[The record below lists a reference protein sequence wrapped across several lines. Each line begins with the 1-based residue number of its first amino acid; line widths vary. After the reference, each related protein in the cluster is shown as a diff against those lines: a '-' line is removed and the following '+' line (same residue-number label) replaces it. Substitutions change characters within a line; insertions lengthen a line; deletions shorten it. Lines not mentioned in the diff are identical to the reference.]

1 MAIPLAYN
9 LRNLKVRVTSTL
21 TTALGITLV
30 VMVYL
35 LFLALAHGFEL
46 VLRATGSPHNAL
58 VLRSGANAEISSS
71 ISRENASQ
79 IADAPEVARGPQ
91 GEALASKD
99 LVVVLALDKRG
110 GGSSNVVARGVT
122 AEASAVRPNVRIV
135 GGRAFTPGLSEVIV
149 GRPIADRFKNCGLG
163 EALSF
168 GQRRWKVVGL
178 FETGGTGFDSEIWG
192 DVEQLLPAFR
202 RTTFQ
207 SVTVRL
213 RDPSLLPAFQARLEK
228 DPRLNVEVE
237 REDRYYA
244 KQSELLSTLIRV
256 LGSVLAFTMAVG
268 AVLGA
273 ANTMYAAVSTRAKEI
288 GTLRAIGF
296 KRRAILLSF
305 VIESL
310 LIALAGGILGALLC
324 LGLSLIPGM
333 LETGTTNWN
342 SFSEVA
348 FEFEF
353 SPAVLAQG
361 LLFALVMGLLGGLWP
376 AARAA
381 RKPITTSLRE
391 G

>member
-1 MAIPLAYN
+1 MAIPIAYN
-9 LRNLKVRVTSTL
+9 LRNLKVRTTSTV

-35 LFLALAHGFEL
+35 LFLALAHGFEI
-46 VLRATGSPHNAL
+46 VLRATGSPQNAL
-58 VLRSGANAEISSS
+58 VLRRGANAEISSS
-71 ISRENASQ
+71 ISREDANL

-91 GEALASKD
+91 GEALVSKD

-110 GGSSNVVARGVT
+110 AGSSNVVARGVT
-122 AEASAVRPNVRIV
+122 PQAYAVRPKLQLVA
-135 GGRAFTPGLSEVIV
+135 GRNFTPGLSEVIV
-149 GRPIADRFKNCGLG
+149 GRRIADRFKNCGLG

-168 GQRRWKVVGL
+168 GQRSWKVVGL

-192 DVEQLLPAFR
+192 DVEQFLPAFR

-207 SVTVRL
+207 SVTARL
-213 RDPSLLPAFQARLEK
+213 RDPALLRAFKARLEK
-228 DPRLNVEVE
+228 DPRLNLDVE

-244 KQSELLSTLIRV
+244 QQSEVLSALIRV

-268 AVLGA
+268 AILGA

-288 GTLRAIGF
+288 GMLRALGF
-296 KRRAILLSF
+296 KRRSILASF
-305 VIESL
+305 VLESL
-310 LIALAGGILGALLC
+310 LISLVGGLLGAALC
-324 LGLSLIPGM
+324 LGLSLIPGL
-333 LETGTTNWN
+333 LETGTTNWA

-348 FEFEF
+348 FEFKF
-353 SPAVLAQG
+353 SPAVLFQG
-361 LLFALVMGLLGGLWP
+361 LVFALVMGLLGGLWP